1 MSSLNMQKGTNRI
14 VMTYTLAG
22 LEVSLA
28 TAIALVTAGLF
39 ARTRK
44 AAVKN
49 GGFCSRQFNNSG

>member
-1 MSSLNMQKGTNRI
+1 
-14 VMTYTLAG
+14 MTYTLAG